1 MEKENYLIRR
11 SFGNEEHFFIHKT
24 ITASIIDGF
33 SILLEYTKR
42 FRPFHLVL
50 FRVKSE
56 KKNYIL
62 TLQRHFKNDNKIKKK
77 EKLQ

>member
-1 MEKENYLIRR
+1 M
-11 SFGNEEHFFIHKT
+11 T
-24 ITASIIDGF
+24 ITASIIDE
-33 SILLEYTKR
+33 SNILLEYTKR

-50 FRVKSE
+50 IRVKSE

-62 TLQRHFKNDNKIKKK
+62 TLQRHFTNDNKIKKK